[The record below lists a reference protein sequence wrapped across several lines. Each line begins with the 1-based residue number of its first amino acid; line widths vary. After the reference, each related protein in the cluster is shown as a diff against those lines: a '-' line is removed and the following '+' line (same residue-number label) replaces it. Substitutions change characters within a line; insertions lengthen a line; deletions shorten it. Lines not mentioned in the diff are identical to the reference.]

1 MSWKEWVVKTGS
13 VYVTSGT
20 KLFLILEHSSLKGVK
35 QKNHVKK
42 REIFAFKPLLQEIRL
57 KNLTIRKIFWSSN
70 I

>member
-1 MSWKEWVVKTGS
+1 MRWKEWVVKTGS

-20 KLFLILEHSSLKGVK
+20 KVFLILEHSNLKVVK
-35 QKNHVKK
+35 QKKHVKK
-42 REIFAFKPLLQEIRL
+42 REIFTFKPLLQEIRL

>member
-35 QKNHVKK
+35 QKKHVKK

-57 KNLTIRKIFWSSN
+57 KNLIIRKIFWSSN